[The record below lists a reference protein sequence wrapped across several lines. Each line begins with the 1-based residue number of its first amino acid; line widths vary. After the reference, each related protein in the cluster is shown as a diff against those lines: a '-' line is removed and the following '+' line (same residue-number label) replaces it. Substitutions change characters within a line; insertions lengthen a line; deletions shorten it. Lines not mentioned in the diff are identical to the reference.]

1 MLLFILLILIRHHI
15 ILKNRQKTF
24 ENPDNS
30 EAISS
35 LFSDA
40 AKLLSA
46 LGFDRNGGSML
57 TLYVPI
63 SGRFGEE
70 AADTFRTMVFLN
82 EKALFSSKTP
92 DDPEREAMQDFYKTV
107 LNLLKTNTK
116 WPKKLR
122 LKWLNCLY

>member
-1 MLLFILLILIRHHI
+1 MLLFVLFILIHHHI

-24 ENPDNS
+24 DDPDNS
-30 EAISS
+30 ESISS

-57 TLYVPI
+57 ALYPPI
-63 SGRFGEE
+63 SGRFGE
-70 AADTFRTMVFLN
+70 DTANTFQSMVFLN

-92 DDPEREAMQDFYKTV
+92 DDPEREAMQDFHKTV

-116 WPKKLR
+116 WPKRLR

>member
-24 ENPDNS
+24 DDPNNS
-30 EAISS
+30 ESVSS

-40 AKLLSA
+40 AKLLST

-57 TLYVPI
+57 ALYPPI

-70 AADTFRTMVFLN
+70 AADTFQSMVFLN

-92 DDPEREAMQDFYKTV
+92 DDTEREAMRNFHENV
-107 LNLLKTNTK
+107 LNLLKTNIK
-116 WPKKLR
+116 WPRKLR